1 MKLNNEITNNKSV
14 IQFTNQEKVIKE
26 SEIFS
31 LTKYMNVMKNV
42 LSNFDSF
49 EKLTRLK
56 IFYEMYIKM
65 FIEQKT

>member
-1 MKLNNEITNNKSV
+1 MKLNNEIANNKSV
-14 IQFTNQEKVIKE
+14 IQLTSQEKATEK

-42 LSNFDSF
+42 LSNLDLF

-56 IFYEMYIKM
+56 IFYEMYVKM
-65 FIEQKT
+65 LIEQKI